1 MTEFPTCMHRGE
13 PIRPGWHRCGHPQ
26 LRVDRGV
33 DLRTCSECHAAG
45 VFCNRP
51 PRDMTT
57 DIMRNKKPHLL
68 SRVWSLARS
77 MRAFA
82 NDGLTTVDETQY
94 LRRLEICDACDQRW
108 NDDCKICGCRLSL
121 KARGRAF
128 SCPLGYWLAVAS
140 PDGADPD
147 GDGGDRQ

>member
-1 MTEFPTCMHRGE
+1 MTEFPTCFHRGE
-13 PIRPGWHRCGHPQ
+13 PMRPGWHFCRHPQ

-33 DLRTCSECHAAG
+33 DLRTCTECDAAG

-51 PRDMTT
+51 PRDMTS
-57 DIMRNKKPHLL
+57 DVMRNKKPHLL

-82 NDGLTTVDETQY
+82 SDGLTTVDEAQY
-94 LRRLEICDACDQRW
+94 LRRLQICDACDQRW

-128 SCPLGYWLAVAS
+128 SCPLGHWLGVAS
-140 PDGADPD
+140 PDEPD
-147 GDGGDRQ
+147 GETPD